1 MGERRQLASKS
12 ALIFA
17 VRIGGAGVIFLAQAM
32 IARLWGAAQLGEYL
46 LAIAAAN
53 LMAIALPLGFQTVGS
68 YFAAE
73 YKAKNDGTTLSRFAV
88 LAYGMAIFPGLAL
101 LYIVGQLIH
110 LIGPAGTLLQSIWPT
125 IAMMAFGTAIVNLN
139 GAILVGLKKPFF
151 GLFAD
156 TIFRPLFIVLGILI
170 VLFIGVEDDRVG
182 ALIWWVAI
190 FYLGLAML
198 HFFVTIK
205 AIRELPRD
213 TEMPAKEMQRWWV
226 YALPWIIVALSSDFF
241 FDIDLLLLSGL
252 LDKEQIAIFGVC
264 ARIFVLASFGIIAI
278 GAVVSPDLLD
288 AEEKKD
294 FAALEA
300 KIGDAN
306 LVGTGLAIVLTI
318 GVMIFSPLVFYF
330 FGPEFNQGVMPL
342 TILCSA
348 LIARAAFGPGA
359 VILSSRKKPYASLPA
374 ILLGLVVLLVANYI
388 LVPMFGLVG
397 AASAA
402 AISFIIGAGAI
413 WLTTWRLTGLNVSLA
428 PALKKY
434 LVRDAQS

>member
-1 MGERRQLASKS
+1 MGQRRQLASKS

-53 LMAIALPLGFQTVGS
+53 LMAIALPLGFQTVGA

-73 YKAKNDGTTLSRFAV
+73 YKAKNDGATLSRFAI
-88 LAYGMAIFPGLAL
+88 LAYGMSIFPGLL
-101 LYIVGQLIH
+101 VLFVVGQFIH

-156 TIFRPLFIVLGILI
+156 TIFRPLFIVLGIVI

-182 ALIWWVAI
+182 ALIWWVAL
-190 FYLGLAML
+190 FYLGLAIL
-198 HFFVTIK
+198 HFFITVK
-205 AIRELPRD
+205 AIRALPAD
-213 TEMPAKEMQRWWV
+213 QPLPANEIGRWWF
-226 YALPWIIVALSSDFF
+226 YAMPWIIVALSSDFF
-241 FDIDLLLLSGL
+241 FDIDLLLLSTL

-264 ARIFVLASFGIIAI
+264 ARMFVLASFGIIAI
-278 GAVVSPDLLD
+278 GAVVAPDLLD
-288 AEEKKD
+288 AEEKQD

-306 LVGTGLAIVLTI
+306 MVGTGLAIVLTI
-318 GVMIFSPLVFYF
+318 GVMVFSPIVFYF
-330 FGPEFNQGVMPL
+330 FGPEFNQGVVPL

-348 LIARAAFGPGA
+348 LVARAAFGPGPM
-359 VILSSRKKPYASLPA
+359 ILSARKKPYASLPA
-374 ILLGLVVLLVANYI
+374 ILLGLIVLLVANYV
-388 LVPMFGLVG
+388 LVPPFGLTG

-402 AISFIIGAGAI
+402 AISFITGAGAI
-413 WLTTWRLTGLNVSLA
+413 WFTTWRITGLNVSLM
-428 PALKKY
+428 PAVMKLFARK
-434 LVRDAQS
+434 AQG

>member
-53 LMAIALPLGFQTVGS
+53 LMAISLPLGFQTVGAF
-68 YFAAE
+68 FAAE
-73 YKAKNDGTTLSRFAV
+73 YKAKSDGATLARFAI
-88 LAYGMAIFPGLAL
+88 LAYGMAIFPGLLL
-101 LYIVGQLIH
+101 LYGVGHIIH

-156 TIFRPLFIVLGILI
+156 TIFRPLFIVLGIVI

-182 ALIWWVAI
+182 ALIWWVAM
-190 FYLGLAML
+190 FYLALATL
-198 HFFVTIK
+198 HFFVTVH
-205 AIRELPRD
+205 AIRALPRN
-213 TEMPAKEMQRWWV
+213 TEMPAHEFKRWWV

-241 FDIDLLLLSGL
+241 FDIDLLLLSSL

-264 ARIFVLASFGIIAI
+264 ARMFVLASFGIIAI

-288 AEEKKD
+288 AEEKQD

-306 LVGTGLAIVLTI
+306 MVGTALAVVLTV

-330 FGPEFNQGVMPL
+330 FGPEFNQGVVPL
-342 TILCSA
+342 SILCSA
-348 LIARAAFGPGA
+348 LVARAAFGPGP

-374 ILLGLVVLLVANYI
+374 ILLGLIVLLVANYL
-388 LVPMFGLVG
+388 LVPPFGLIG

-413 WLTTWRLTGLNVSLA
+413 WYTTLRLTGLNVSLA
-428 PALKKY
+428 PALAKY
-434 LVRDAQS
+434 LKRNAKS